1 MKNNQ
6 LQVERRKFLKSL
18 GLGGAALMAVY
29 CAGACKN
36 SASIVPDVAQF
47 SIDLTS
53 SANSALTKNGGYIVK
68 NDVVIARTMQ
78 GSYVAV
84 TLICSHEQR
93 KQVTFTTSN
102 EFLCTAHQARFDTMG
117 MGLNGNGSKGLKTYA
132 VMVMDAGKSLMV
144 G

>member
-6 LQVERRKFLKSL
+6 LQIERRSFLKNL
-18 GLGGAALMAVY
+18 GFGGAALMAIY
-29 CAGACKN
+29 CVGACKN
-36 SASIVPDVAQF
+36 VASVVPDVAQF
-47 SIDLTS
+47 NIDLTD
-53 SANSALTKNGGYIVK
+53 SANVALTKNGGYIIK

-93 KQVTFTTSN
+93 KQVTFTSSN

-117 MGLNGNGSKGLKTYA
+117 MGLNANGSKGLKTYP
-132 VMVMDAGKSLMV
+132 VMVMDSGKTLMI